1 MDEKDVLA
9 RRFEEHRDRLHAVAQ
24 RMLGSSAEADD
35 ALQEAWLRTSR
46 ESRDDV
52 DNLGAWLTT
61 VVSRVCLT
69 MLDSRRRRREESLLD
84 DGRLPVPA
92 AVVVE
97 PEEQALTA
105 DAVGSA
111 LLVVLDQ
118 LSPSER
124 LAFVLH
130 DLFGLSFEEIA
141 PIVDR
146 SPAAAR
152 QLASRARRRVRGA
165 EPPAGDLSR
174 RRAIVNAYLK
184 AAREGDFD
192 GLLEVL
198 APDVELR
205 VDAGGGAPL
214 RIVRGA
220 EAVASSASLGGRGGQ
235 ARGRTA
241 RRALIDGAP
250 GAVVFEPDGTPVTI
264 LAFVVEDERIVG
276 IDITLDRERVTAAVG

>member
-1 MDEKDVLA
+1 MDETDLLA

-69 MLDSRRRRREESLLD
+69 MLDSRRRRREEALE
-84 DGRLPVPA
+84 DGRLPEPV

-118 LSPSER
+118 LSPPER

-146 SPAAAR
+146 TPAAAR

-165 EPPAGDLSR
+165 EAPAGDLAH
-174 RRAIVNAYLK
+174 RRAIVDAYLK

-205 VDAGGGAPL
+205 VDTGPGAPL

-241 RRALIDGAP
+241 RRALVDGAP

-264 LAFVVEDERIVG
+264 LAFVVEGERIVG
-276 IDITLDRERVTAAVG
+276 VDIVLDPERVAAAVG